1 MSSKGKKTKK
11 EQLKQQE
18 LIKFIVELSIIA
30 FTIIAM
36 FELGVVG
43 RFLNQCMRIM
53 VGQYPIPY
61 HILIM
66 GITLYKMVDTDHKH
80 KTWRFWTAVGLL
92 FTAMILSVN
101 FFLQPQASGLSV
113 ITEYF
118 NRIPVIFMNSQEN
131 AYGGVIG
138 AVLFGLLSYLVDR
151 AGVLLFVIVLILS
164 GLALLFTPREML
176 RSAQKSTD
184 ATKSAFEKRRE
195 QKEAKRR
202 EKELKEKQAALD
214 HKLNDYTVD
223 HDSAITQTKAGFISF
238 DESPKS
244 DAPVSNGTPF
254 LTMDEKQEQGDTITA
269 DVSENPFGLE
279 NAGLDPVSLSDKTD
293 TQEALERG
301 EDRRSTSFEHYKI
314 PTIHLLE
321 TGKGSNTSKANV
333 NSAKEKGERL
343 IAVLKQFGI
352 DATLMDIHI
361 GPAVTKF
368 ELKPDSNVK
377 ISRISSVQDNLM
389 MELAVKTLRIEAPIP
404 GKSAVGIEIPNVEMV
419 PVKMK
424 DVVMGSSQFMSED
437 NINVALGKD
446 LTGKPITVALNKMP
460 HLLVAGATGSGK
472 SVCMNAIIT
481 SILLTKSP
489 EDLKLLLIDP
499 KKVEFT
505 PYTEIPHLIGPVID
519 DPHRASAALK
529 VVVEEMEQRY
539 DLFSKAGVRN
549 IGSYNE
555 KVKAFPA
562 ENLSKLPWIV
572 VIIDELADLMAVAG
586 KEVETSIQRITQ
598 LARAAGIHLIVA
610 TQRPSVDVVTGI
622 IKANIPSR
630 IAFAVSSAIDSRT
643 ILDEAGAEKL
653 LGYGD
658 MLYIPMGEPHAIRVQ
673 GCYVSDEEVKKI
685 ADKASAQA
693 KPRFDDAFIKLD
705 GVEGNHGVLGVEDD
719 PLYKEAFEY
728 VVRQKKAST
737 SLLQRRFRIGYNR
750 AANMIDALE
759 QNGVIGPAQGSKPR
773 DVFVSP
779 DELEQESSL

>member
-18 LIKFIVELSIIA
+18 LIKFVVELSVIA
-30 FTIIAM
+30 LAIIAM

-43 RFLNQCMRIM
+43 RFLNQCMRIL
-53 VGQYPIPY
+53 VGQYPMPY
-61 HILIM
+61 HILII
-66 GITLYKMVDTDHKH
+66 GITGYKMIGTDTKH

-113 ITEYF
+113 ISEYF
-118 NRIPVIFMNSQEN
+118 NRIPKIFMNSNEN
-131 AYGGVIG
+131 AYGGVVG

-184 ATKSAFEKRRE
+184 ATKSALEKRRE

-202 EKELKEKQAALD
+202 VKAMQEKQAELD
-214 HKLNDYTVD
+214 EKLNEYA
-223 HDSAITQTKAGFISF
+223 SEAEPTKAGFISF
-238 DESPKS
+238 DAPNVVKESVTKSPFMTMDDVNVPDSS
-244 DAPVSNGTPF
+244 DATPTTD
-254 LTMDEKQEQGDTITA
+254 LE
-269 DVSENPFGLE
+269 ENPFGFK
-279 NAGLDPVSLSDKTD
+279 NAGLDPVSLSDKTS
-293 TQEALERG
+293 TQQALEQG
-301 EDRRSTSFEHYKI
+301 EDFRTSSFENYKV
-314 PTIHLLE
+314 PSIHLLE
-321 TGKGSNTSKANV
+321 AGRGSNTSKANV
-333 NSAKEKGERL
+333 ASAKEKGERL

-352 DATLMDIHI
+352 DSALMDIHI

-377 ISRISSVQDNLM
+377 ISRIASIQDNLM

-437 NINVALGKD
+437 NVNVALGKD

-472 SVCMNAIIT
+472 SVCMNTIIT

-519 DPHRASAALK
+519 DPHKASAALK

-572 VIIDELADLMAVAG
+572 VIIDELADLMSVAG

-643 ILDEAGAEKL
+643 ILDETGAEKL

-658 MLYIPMGEPHAIRVQ
+658 MLYVPMGEPHAIRVQ
-673 GCYVSDEEVKKI
+673 GCYVSDDEVKKI

-693 KPRFDDAFIKLD
+693 KPRFDDSFIKLD
-705 GVEGNHGVLGVEDD
+705 GVDGNQGVLGVEED
-719 PLYKEAFEY
+719 PLYQEAQEY

-773 DVFVSP
+773 DVYLKL
-779 DELEQESSL
+779 DDLEQESAL

>member
-18 LIKFIVELSIIA
+18 LIKFIIELSLIA
-30 FTIIAM
+30 LAIIAM
-36 FELGVVG
+36 FELGVIG
-43 RFLNQCMRIM
+43 RFLNQCMRVL
-53 VGQYPIPY
+53 VGQYPMPY
-61 HILIM
+61 HILII
-66 GITLYKMVDTDHKH
+66 GITFYKMIDTDHKH

-113 ITEYF
+113 ISEYF
-118 NRIPVIFMNSQEN
+118 NRIPKIFMNSNEN
-131 AYGGVIG
+131 AYGGVVG

-202 EKELKEKQAALD
+202 EKALHQKQIELDE
-214 HKLNDYTVD
+214 KLNDYA
-223 HDSAITQTKAGFISF
+223 SEIEPTKAGFISF
-238 DESPKS
+238 DPPQSGVEPASK
-244 DAPVSNGTPF
+244 TPF
-254 LTMDEKQEQGDTITA
+254 MTMDEPSATIPS
-269 DVSENPFGLE
+269 DVAKSDENPFGLE
-279 NAGLDPVSLSDKTD
+279 NAGLDPVSLSDKTS
-293 TQEALERG
+293 TQEALEHG
-301 EDRRSTSFEHYKI
+301 EDFRSSSFDHYKVPSI
-314 PTIHLLE
+314 NLLE
-321 TGKGSNTSKANV
+321 AGRGSNTSKANV
-333 NSAKEKGERL
+333 TSAKEKGDRL

-352 DATLMDIHI
+352 DAALMDIHI

-377 ISRISSVQDNLM
+377 ISRIASIQDNLM

-424 DVVMGSSQFMSED
+424 DVVMGSSQFMAED

-472 SVCMNAIIT
+472 SVCMNTIIT
-481 SILLTKSP
+481 SILFTKSP

-519 DPHRASAALK
+519 DPHKASAALK

-572 VIIDELADLMAVAG
+572 VIIDELADLMSVAG

-643 ILDEAGAEKL
+643 ILDETGAEKL

-658 MLYIPMGEPHAIRVQ
+658 MLYVPMGEPHAIRVQ
-673 GCYVSDEEVKKI
+673 GCYVSDDEVKKI
-685 ADKASAQA
+685 ADKASSQA
-693 KPRFDDAFIKLD
+693 KPRFDDSFIKLD
-705 GVEGNHGVLGVEDD
+705 GVDGNQGVLGVDDD
-719 PLYKEAFEY
+719 PLYQEALEY

-750 AANMIDALE
+750 AANIVDSLE

-773 DVFVSP
+773 DVYIKL
-779 DELEQESSL
+779 DDIEQESAL

>member
-18 LIKFIVELSIIA
+18 LIKFVVELSVIA
-30 FTIIAM
+30 LAIIAM
-36 FELGVVG
+36 FELGVIG
-43 RFLNQCMRIM
+43 RFLNQCMR
-53 VGQYPIPY
+53 VLAGQYPMPY
-61 HILIM
+61 HILII
-66 GITLYKMVDTDHKH
+66 GITFYKMIDTDHKH

-92 FTAMILSVN
+92 FTAMILAVN

-113 ITEYF
+113 ISEYF
-118 NRIPVIFMNSQEN
+118 NRIPKIFMNSNEN
-131 AYGGVIG
+131 AYGGVVG

-195 QKEAKRR
+195 QKEAKQR
-202 EKELKEKQAALD
+202 EKAVHEKQIELD
-214 HKLNDYTVD
+214 EKLKDYA
-223 HDSAITQTKAGFISF
+223 SESEPTKAEFISF
-238 DESPKS
+238 DPPISSLEPSSK
-244 DAPVSNGTPF
+244 TPF
-254 LTMDEKQEQGDTITA
+254 MTMDESIDT
-269 DVSENPFGLE
+269 VSVDPVDEVENPFGLE
-279 NAGLDPVSLSDKTD
+279 NAGLDPVSLSDKTS
-293 TQEALERG
+293 TQEALEKG
-301 EDRRSTSFEHYKI
+301 EDFRTSSFENYKI
-314 PTIHLLE
+314 PSIHLLE
-321 TGKGSNTSKANV
+321 AGRGSNTSKANV
-333 NSAKEKGERL
+333 TSAKEKGDRL

-352 DATLMDIHI
+352 DAALMDIHI

-377 ISRISSVQDNLM
+377 ISRIASIQDNLM

-424 DVVMGSSQFMSED
+424 DVVMGSSQFMAED

-472 SVCMNAIIT
+472 SVCMNTIIT

-519 DPHRASAALK
+519 DPHKASAALK

-572 VIIDELADLMAVAG
+572 VIIDELADLMSVAG

-643 ILDEAGAEKL
+643 ILDETGAEKL

-658 MLYIPMGEPHAIRVQ
+658 MLYVPMGEPHAIRVQ
-673 GCYVSDEEVKKI
+673 GCYVSDDEVKKI
-685 ADKASAQA
+685 ADKASSQA
-693 KPRFDDAFIKLD
+693 KPRFDDSFIKLD
-705 GVEGNHGVLGVEDD
+705 GVDGNQGVLGVEDD
-719 PLYKEAFEY
+719 PLYQEALEY

-750 AANMIDALE
+750 AANIVDSLE

-773 DVFVSP
+773 DVYIKL
-779 DELEQESSL
+779 DDIEQESAL